1 MTMRIIR
8 VAAVL
13 SVLALAGCETVVLA
27 PAGPLAVGKDQQV
40 TLGRNWSDVSAV
52 TYPRVKKVK
61 LLTIDGPLLNRL
73 YLTEGLAVGDR
84 IVGSVSK
91 ERPTPVVRSGMSA
104 TERMEFVADSVAAM
118 DYQRVQTAKPRPAKI
133 GEASGVRFDL
143 TAQTKDGLDIQG
155 TSVVVEQ
162 GGKLFVILY
171 LAPAEHYFQ
180 AGLAEVEQVMAS
192 ARIVG

>member
-1 MTMRIIR
+1 MRIMR
-8 VAAVL
+8 VAAVV

-27 PAGPLAVGKDQQV
+27 PAGPLAVGQDQQV

-73 YLTEGLAVGDR
+73 YLTEGLAVGDK

-162 GGKLFVILY
+162 GGKLYVILY

-180 AGLAEVEQVMAS
+180 AGLAEVEAIMAS
-192 ARIVG
+192 ARLG

>member
-1 MTMRIIR
+1 MRIMR
-8 VAAVL
+8 VAAVV

-73 YLTEGLAVGDR
+73 YLTEGLAVGDK

>member
-1 MTMRIIR
+1 MRIMRI
-8 VAAVL
+8 AAVVSALLLL
-13 SVLALAGCETVVLA
+13 SGCASIVLA
-27 PAGPLAVGKDQQV
+27 PAGPLAVGKGQQV
-40 TLGRNWSDVSAV
+40 TLGRDWSDVSAV
-52 TYPRVKKVK
+52 IYPRAKKVK

-73 YLTEGLAVGDR
+73 YLTEGLVVGDK

-91 ERPTPVVRSGMSA
+91 ERPTPAVRSGMSA

-143 TAQTKDGLDIQG
+143 TAQTKEGLDIQG
-155 TSVVVEQ
+155 TSVVVEHA
-162 GGKLFVILY
+162 GKLYVILY
-171 LAPAEHYFQ
+171 LAPAEHYF
-180 AGLAEVEQVMAS
+180 AANLAEVEQIMAS